1 MLINKMDKLI
11 ANDVKDTIYMKMYN
25 YHSTTSVIIQSLDK
39 SLDILKFL

>member
-11 ANDVKDTIYMKMYN
+11 ANDVKDTICMKMYN